1 MVGSSQG
8 LLGTAF
14 PLSLIHSS
22 FKKGSFKKVL
32 NDEQTKCLLLFKQ
45 DLCLF
50 LVMELLVEQIYQ
62 GLVLHREMA
71 PDEGAIHLEQQAALN
86 AAAN

>member
-1 MVGSSQG
+1 M
-8 LLGTAF
+8 
-14 PLSLIHSS
+14 
-22 FKKGSFKKVL
+22 L

-62 GLVLHREMA
+62 GLVLQLHRVMA
-71 PDEGAIHLEQQAALN
+71 PDEGAIHLKQQAALK